1 MKNDVWKSLLE
12 KAKTQKLHF
21 TYLDP
26 EKHDPRCLSE
36 IIKVVEEVGSDA
48 IVLGGALNVH
58 VTDLDKLVLEIKKE
72 CSLPVIIF
80 PGNANAVSQ
89 HADAIFFMTLV
100 NSNNTY
106 WITGAQALGAPTVFE
121 LGIEVIPTS
130 YIVMEPGGIS
140 SWIGDA
146 KPIPRDHLDIVCTY
160 ALFSEYS
167 GKSLIY
173 IDAGF
178 GVNAPLE
185 PEIIGA
191 VKKVTDVPLL
201 TGSGISSAKEAKQQV
216 EAGADMI
223 ITGLL
228 GKKPQEIRA
237 NLSELIF
244 AIKPKQ

>member
-1 MKNDVWKSLLE
+1 MKKGVWNALLE
-12 KAKTQKLHF
+12 KTRSQKLHF

-26 EKHDPRCLSE
+26 EKHNPKCLSE
-36 IIKVVEEVGSDA
+36 IVKVVEEVGSDA

-58 VTDLDKLVLEIKKE
+58 VTDLDELVLEIKKH

-121 LGIEVIPTS
+121 LGIDVIPTS

-146 KPIPRDHLDIVCTY
+146 KPIPRQNLDIVCSY

-173 IDAGF
+173 LDAGF

-185 PEIIGA
+185 PEIISA
-191 VKKVTDVPLL
+191 VKKVADVPLL
-201 TGSGISSAKEAKQQV
+201 TGGGISSVQEARQQV

-223 ITGLL
+223 LTGLL
-228 GKKPQEIRA
+228 GEKPQEIRA
-237 NLSELIF
+237 NLSKLIS
-244 AIKPKQ
+244 AIKSR

>member
-1 MKNDVWKSLLE
+1 MKKGVWNDLME
-12 KAKTQKLHF
+12 KARSQKLHF

-26 EKHDPRCLSE
+26 EKHNPKCLSE
-36 IIKVVEEVGSDA
+36 IMKAVEEVGSDA

-58 VTDLDKLVLEIKKE
+58 VTDLDELVLEIKKQ

-89 HADAIFFMTLV
+89 YADAIFFMTLV

-121 LGIEVIPTS
+121 LEVDAIPTS

-146 KPIPRDHLDIVCTY
+146 KPIPRQNLDIVRSY

-173 IDAGF
+173 LDAGF

-185 PEIIGA
+185 PEIISA
-191 VKKVTDVPLL
+191 VKKVTGVPLL
-201 TGSGISSAKEAKQQV
+201 TGGGISSAQEARQQV

-223 ITGLL
+223 LTGLL
-228 GKKPQEIRA
+228 GEKPQEIRA
-237 NLSELIF
+237 NLSELIS
-244 AIKPKQ
+244 AIKSK